1 MRASAVIAIVLTVAT
16 VGWMLSGQLGLGE
29 AESPSPGTVAA
40 QAPEPLPRVR
50 VQRLSAKSH
59 QVAIMVR
66 GRTQAGRRVDVRA
79 ETDGRIVEIAATRG
93 DTVGRGDILAQ
104 LAVEEREAKI
114 EESRARLRQRRIHYD
129 ATAALAKKGLSSKEA
144 MATAKADI
152 DAAKAAVRQVE
163 LEIARTRLRAPFDGL
178 LLEGHAEL
186 GDYLK
191 KGDRFGRIIDL
202 DPILFVGSVTERSVA
217 WLRPGLPAVAR
228 SLDGR
233 PVHGTLTYIAHS
245 ADPAARTYRIEVEA
259 QNPDY
264 RIREGLTAD
273 ITIEVD
279 TRMAH
284 FVTPALLTLADDGAI
299 GLKTVDDGNRVR
311 FRPVEIIEDTP
322 DGVWLGGLP
331 AVVRVITV
339 GQDFVVA
346 GQEVVPVAPDGDGS
360 AVGSPWSEDQPETD
374 RPAAAESTP
383 PAPVRT
389 GPGPAES
396 GVDVSGTTFTESTG
410 TRSAS

>member
-16 VGWMLSGQLGLGE
+16 AGWMLSGQLGIGE
-29 AESPSPGTVAA
+29 PPAEAPATVAA
-40 QAPEPLPRVR
+40 PADEPLTRVR
-50 VQRLSAKSH
+50 VQRMSARSH
-59 QVAIMVR
+59 RVAIMVR
-66 GRTQAGRRVDVRA
+66 GRTQAGRRVDIRA
-79 ETDGRIVEIAATRG
+79 ETDGRLVELAATRG
-93 DTVGRGDILAQ
+93 ERVEQGDLLAR
-104 LAVEEREAKI
+104 LAVEEREAKVS
-114 EESRARLRQRRIHYD
+114 EYRARLRQRQIHYD

-144 MATAKADI
+144 LATAKADI

-191 KGDRFGRIIDL
+191 KGERFGRVIDL

-228 SLDGR
+228 KLDGN
-233 PVHGTLTYIAHS
+233 PVQGTLKYIAPS
-245 ADPAARTYRIEVEA
+245 ADPSARTYRIEVEA
-259 QNPDY
+259 ENPGN

-299 GLKTVDDGNRVR
+299 GLKTVDESNRVR

-322 DGVWLGGLP
+322 EGVWLGGLP
-331 AVVRVITV
+331 PVVRVITV

-346 GQEVVPVAPDGDGS
+346 GQEVVPVAPVGDGS
-360 AVGSPWSEDQPETD
+360 GIGSPGSKDDPHSDQ
-374 RPAAAESTP
+374 PAAAD
-383 PAPVRT
+383 PAPA
-389 GPGPAES
+389 GPS
-396 GVDVSGTTFTESTG
+396 TDVSGTLSSASPG
-410 TRSAS
+410 PRSAS